1 MLGLIFDLLNLSVT
15 SQGHTSVSPTMSYEG
30 WTDTYVGENLNLGG
44 FGCRPRCILDLGK
57 TSQNEEVAI
66 FRIFSEG

>member
-1 MLGLIFDLLNLSVT
+1 
-15 SQGHTSVSPTMSYEG
+15 MSYEG
-30 WTDTYVGENLNLGG
+30 WTDTYVGEILNLGG
-44 FGCRPRCILDLGK
+44 FECRPKCILDLGK